1 MNQAEWG
8 QHDWKSTTKCL
19 KKNPAIFAK
28 EPSKI
33 CTHSFTNCQQI
44 KQNIV
49 TPHFITCHKT
59 NKQQDLIVSIYRSS
73 ALAATGNKSL
83 FTNLA
88 FVT

>member
-19 KKNPAIFAK
+19 KKFLLFFAK
-28 EPSKI
+28 EPSKK
-33 CTHSFTNCQQI
+33 CTHSFINCQLI

-83 FTNLA
+83 SSNLA
-88 FVT
+88 FVI